1 MGFCVLLLRREL
13 SKVDVFCGFA
23 FGRALKE
30 EEDEKEVSAWE
41 LKKVGYVLCRERE
54 RERERE
60 RGGGGRESS
69 VCR

>member
-30 EEDEKEVSAWE
+30 EEDEEVSAWE

-54 RERERE
+54 RERRTRE
-60 RGGGGRESS
+60 
-69 VCR
+69 